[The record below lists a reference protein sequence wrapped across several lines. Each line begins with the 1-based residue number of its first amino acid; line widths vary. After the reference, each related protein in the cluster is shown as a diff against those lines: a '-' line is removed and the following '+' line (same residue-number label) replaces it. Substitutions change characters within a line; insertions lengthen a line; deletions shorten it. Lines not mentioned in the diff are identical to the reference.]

1 MSNGADLL
9 VDCRNATGE
18 SPVWHV
24 AGQALSSHDGGVYAL
39 RLVTPTV

>member
-1 MSNGADLL
+1 MSTSAELL
-9 VDCRNATGE
+9 VDCSNATGE

-24 AGQALSSHDGGVYAL
+24 AGRALFLHHGGVYAL